1 MNKRLYD
8 ILITLLFLCLVS
20 RAEGKEFDGYTENH
34 PLTIVCD
41 WDFQPFEF
49 LDSDGKP
56 SGYNVD
62 VLDLILN
69 RLDIP
74 HKFVMQEW
82 HEATMMFEHH
92 DADLIHALSY
102 LYNRRPFVTTQKYIN
117 YYNLR
122 TVRHLDTPP
131 LKHIADLGKADTVL
145 VKRSDYAAWQV
156 QERCDSSYGIKY
168 CSPKEAL
175 MAVRN
180 KRYNY
185 FIWGEEP
192 LKRKM
197 QELHFDSLVL
207 DRIDIP
213 AGELRIIGY
222 DEAIVDII
230 DDEYTRLEQAGDLQP
245 IYDKWFHPERVHD
258 DESPVAIFI
267 LVGLAIVGVVVFLL
281 SRFTAA
287 RVKKAVRRNNDLH
300 QMMDKALDMGEYY
313 VIELDLSNYML
324 HNRYG
329 HLLPFPMTGQDFL
342 KRMAGNQGMQ
352 LHNLNESMKAG
363 KIDHCEYQ
371 YHVNLGTDEK
381 PNWLDVLG
389 GAMIEREDG
398 KPTHIVY
405 SGRDITRELEEERHN
420 RFMANR
426 YQRIFNTNLLAMSFY
441 DPTGRFLDCN
451 KKMRDLVHMDE
462 KVEQYFRKTSLFD
475 DPGHMGEYLPGTREP
490 LHICRR
496 VHYPALGID
505 IYVETRIRPV
515 IDDDDRLVYYIVS
528 CRDVTADRDMY
539 LEQREHDRQLH
550 AVNENIKRYEQQLGF
565 LLSEGQMYI
574 WRFRISENVVSM
586 SRTPGQA
593 EYTETLEDYV
603 QTINADARQ
612 KAVTELQGAMQ
623 QGQVYSTILPFDRTP
638 LDEQPTWY
646 AVSGIPLFNDD
657 GQLVEYFGI
666 ARNVTDLMLAQQQL
680 RKERSRAEDSG
691 RMKAAFLAN
700 MTHEIRTPLNAIVG
714 FSSLL
719 QVVEDSKER
728 HEFIRIIRNNCD
740 MLLRLINDILE
751 ASSMGQSLAI
761 EPEMVDVSR
770 VFDDICQTLSQR
782 VQEPGVE
789 FLTDNPYTTCMAL
802 IDKGRLQQLLTNFV
816 TNAVKY
822 TKQGHIKVGY
832 CQQMRTEKGEMSN
845 DGNGRKGLYFYCED
859 TGTGIPKDKQD
870 SVFQRFVKLND
881 FVQGT
886 GLGLSICKAI
896 VERCGGQIGV
906 TGDEGIGSTFW
917 FWIPLEMKDLP
928 LDSVTVN

>member
-1 MNKRLYD
+1 MKHRCF
-8 ILITLLFLCLVS
+8 IIFSLLNFYIATSVAQVS

-56 SGYNVD
+56 SGYNVE
-62 VLDLILN
+62 VLDLIFN

-102 LYNRRPFVTTQKYIN
+102 LYNHRPFVTTQKYIN

-122 TVRHLDTPP
+122 VARHIDTPP
-131 LKHIADLGKADTVL
+131 LRRIADLDKTDTLL
-145 VKRSDYAAWQV
+145 VKRADYAAWQV
-156 QERCDSSYGIKY
+156 QERCDSSFGIKY

-175 MAVRN
+175 MTVRN
-180 KRYNY
+180 KRYDY

-192 LKRKM
+192 LKRKI
-197 QELHFDSLVL
+197 QEFHFDSLVL
-207 DRIDIP
+207 SRVDIP

-258 DESPVAIFI
+258 DESPVAIVI
-267 LVGLAIVGVVVFLL
+267 LVGLVIAGVIVFLL
-281 SRFTAA
+281 SRLTTL
-287 RVKKAVRRNNDLH
+287 RVKAAVRKNRDIH
-300 QMMDKALDMGEYY
+300 QMMDKALDMGEYF
-313 VIELDLSNYML
+313 VVELDLSNYML
-324 HNRYG
+324 HNYYG
-329 HLLPFPMTGQDFL
+329 HLLPVDPMRAQDFL
-342 KRMAGNQGMQ
+342 DRMAEGQAVQ

-363 KIDHCEYQ
+363 DFNSCEYQ
-371 YHVNLGTDEK
+371 YRVNMGTKEAPKWID
-381 PNWLDVLG
+381 LLG
-389 GAMIEREDG
+389 GAMIERENG

-405 SGRDITRELEEERHN
+405 NGRDITCELEEERHN
-420 RFMANR
+420 RFMGNR

-451 KKMRDLVHMDE
+451 QKMRELLHMDE

-528 CRDVTADRDMY
+528 CRDVSADRDMY

-565 LLSEGQMYI
+565 LLEEGQMFI

-603 QTINADARQ
+603 QTINADVRE
-612 KAVTELQGAMQ
+612 KAVIELQGAMQ

-646 AVSGIPLFNDD
+646 AVSGIPLFNED

-761 EPEMVDVSR
+761 EPESVDVSR

-782 VQEPGVE
+782 VQEPSVE
-789 FLTDNPYTTCMAL
+789 FLTDNPYTSCMAL

-822 TKQGHIKVGY
+822 THQGHIKVGY
-832 CQQMRTEKGEMSN
+832 RQQIMNEKGEMSN
-845 DGNGRKGLYFYCED
+845 DGNGQKGLYFYCED

-896 VERCGGQIGV
+896 VEKCGGQIGV
-906 TGDEGIGSTFW
+906 TSDEGIGSTFW
-917 FWIPLEMKDLP
+917 FWIPLEMKDLEG
-928 LDSVTVN
+928 

>member
-102 LYNRRPFVTTQKYIN
+102 LYNRRPFVATQKYIN

-122 TVRHLDTPP
+122 TVRHIDTPP
-131 LKHIADLGKADTVL
+131 LKHISDLVKEDTIL

-156 QERCDSSYGIKY
+156 QERCDSSFDIKY

-175 MAVRN
+175 VAVRN

-192 LKRKM
+192 LKRKL
-197 QELHFDSLVL
+197 QEFHLDSLVL

-230 DDEYTRLEQAGDLQP
+230 DDEFTRLEQAGDLQP
-245 IYDKWFHPERVHD
+245 IYDKWFHPERIHD

-267 LVGLAIVGVVVFLL
+267 LVGLAIAGVVVFLL
-281 SRFTAA
+281 SRFTAT

-342 KRMAGNQGMQ
+342 KRMAGNQDMQ

-363 KIDHCEYQ
+363 EIDHCEYQ
-371 YHVNLGTDEK
+371 YHVNLGTDEE

-405 SGRDITRELEEERHN
+405 SGRDITRELEEEQHN
-420 RFMANR
+420 RLMASR
-426 YQRIFNTNLLAMSFY
+426 YQKIFDTNLLAMSFY
-441 DPTGRFLDCN
+441 DSTGRFLDCN
-451 KKMRDLVHMDE
+451 KKMRELVHMDE
-462 KVEQYFRKTSLFD
+462 KTEQYFRKTSFFD
-475 DPGHMGEYLPGTREP
+475 DPGHRGEYLPGTREP

-496 VHYPALGID
+496 VHYPVLGID
-505 IYVETRIRPV
+505 TYVETRIRPV
-515 IDDDDRLVYYIVS
+515 IDDDDHLVYYIVS
-528 CRDVTADRDMY
+528 CRDVSADRDMY

-550 AVNENIKRYEQQLGF
+550 AVNEQIKRYEKQLGY
-565 LLSEGQMYI
+565 LLEEGKMYI
-574 WRFRISENVVSM
+574 WRFRISTNLITM
-586 SRTPGQA
+586 TRTPGEV
-593 EYTETLEDYV
+593 EYSETLEDYV

-612 KAVTELQGAMQ
+612 KALVELQGAMQ

-638 LDEQPTWY
+638 LDDQPTWY
-646 AVSGIPLFNDD
+646 AVSGVPFFSEE
-657 GQLVEYFGI
+657 GQLTEYFGI
-666 ARNVTDLMLAQQQL
+666 ARNVTDLMQAQQQL

-761 EPEMVDVSR
+761 EPEMLDVSS
-770 VFDDICQTLSQR
+770 VFDDICQTLAQR

-789 FLTDNPYTTCMAL
+789 FLKDNPYTTCMAL

-832 CQQMRTEKGEMSN
+832 CQQMMNERGEMSN

-859 TGTGIPKDKQD
+859 TGTGIPKDKQE

-917 FWIPLEMKDLP
+917 FWIPLEMKDLEG
-928 LDSVTVN
+928 

>member
-1 MNKRLYD
+1 MNKRFYD
-8 ILITLLFLCLVS
+8 ILLSLLCLCLASPAEAQVS
-20 RAEGKEFDGYTENH
+20 YGYSEHH

-56 SGYNVD
+56 SGYNVE

-102 LYNRRPFVTTQKYIN
+102 LYNRRPYVTTQKYIN

-122 TVRHLDTPP
+122 IVRHINTPP
-131 LKHIADLGKADTVL
+131 LRHITDLVKGDTML

-156 QERCDSSYGIKY
+156 QERSDSTFDVKY
-168 CSPKEAL
+168 CTPKEGL
-175 MAVRN
+175 MDVRN
-180 KRYNY
+180 KRYDY

-197 QELHFDSLVL
+197 LELHFDSLVL

-222 DEAIVDII
+222 DKDIVDII

-258 DESPVAIFI
+258 DESPVALFI
-267 LVGLAIVGVVVFLL
+267 LAGLVISGVVVFLL
-281 SRFTAA
+281 SQITAA
-287 RVKKAVRRNNDLH
+287 RVKKAIRKNNDIH
-300 QMMDKALDMGEYY
+300 QMMDKALNMGEFY
-313 VIELDLSNYML
+313 VIELDISNYML

-329 HLLPFPMTGQDFL
+329 HMLSYEPMPAQDFL
-342 KRMAGNQGMQ
+342 KRMAEGQAIQ

-363 KIDHCEYQ
+363 QIDSCDYQ
-371 YHVNLGTDEK
+371 YHVNIGTEEK
-381 PNWLDVLG
+381 PKWVDVLG

-405 SGRDITRELEEERHN
+405 SGRDITRELEEEQHN
-420 RFMANR
+420 RLMGNR
-426 YQRIFNTNLLAMSFY
+426 YQRIFDTNLIAMSFY
-441 DPTGRFLDCN
+441 DPTGRWLDAN
-451 KKMRDLVHMDE
+451 QKMRDLLHLDE
-462 KVEQYFRKTSLFD
+462 NSEQYFRQMSLFD
-475 DPGHMGEYLPGTREP
+475 APGYQGVLLPGTRETLHVCRP
-490 LHICRR
+490 LHF
-496 VHYPALGID
+496 PAFGID
-505 IYVETRIRPV
+505 TFIETRIRPV
-515 IDDDDRLVYYIVS
+515 IDDTDRLVYYIATA
-528 CRDVTADRDMY
+528 RDVSADRAIY

-550 AVNENIKRYEQQLGF
+550 AVNEEINRYEKQLGY
-565 LLSEGQMYI
+565 LLEESQMYI
-574 WRFRISENVVSM
+574 WRFRMPKNVVTM
-586 SRTPGQA
+586 TRTPGKV
-593 EYTETLEDYV
+593 EYTESLDEYL
-603 QTINADARQ
+603 QTVNADVRQ
-612 KAVTELQGAMQ
+612 KAMAELQSTILQAQ
-623 QGQVYSTILPFDRTP
+623 TYSTILPFDRTP
-638 LDEQPTWY
+638 LDKQPTWY
-646 AVSGIPLFNDD
+646 AVSGVPFFDND
-657 GQLVEYFGI
+657 GHLVEYFGI
-666 ARNVTDLMLAQQQL
+666 ARNVTTLMQAQQQL

-714 FSSLL
+714 FSGLL
-719 QVVEDSKER
+719 HVIEDSKER

-740 MLLRLINDILE
+740 MLLRLINDILA
-751 ASSMGQSLAI
+751 ASNMGQSLAI
-761 EPEMVDVSR
+761 EPETVDLAC
-770 VFDDICQTLSQR
+770 VFDDICQTLAQR

-789 FLTDNPYTTCMAL
+789 FQKDNPYKSCMAYV
-802 IDKGRLQQLLTNFV
+802 DKGRLQQLLTNFV

-822 TKQGHIKVGY
+822 THEGHIKVGY
-832 CQQMRTEKGEMSN
+832 RKQMRNERGEMV
-845 DGNGRKGLYFYCED
+845 DEGNGQQGLYFYCED

-896 VERCGGQIGV
+896 VEKCGGEIGV
-906 TGDEGIGSTFW
+906 VSDVGAGSTFW
-917 FWIPLEMKDLP
+917 FWIPIEMKDLE
-928 LDSVTVN
+928 TKE